1 MQQTKKVK
9 QSPHQK
15 CSFTDGPLLLL
26 QCIDTSVVIYRAAWC
41 ILQPQYQKI
50 KIFSYLKKHTHTK
63 ILIFRGI
70 ELSNHK
76 LSKLLYFSQKHFVIL
91 RGREPFSLKSKN
103 NKDGLFQR
111 GYLSRHER
119 NPENSRLTAD

>member
-1 MQQTKKVK
+1 M
-9 QSPHQK
+9 SF
-15 CSFTDGPLLLL
+15 CSWSFITSSVYN
-26 QCIDTSVVIYRAAWC
+26 ISVVIYRAAWC

-76 LSKLLYFSQKHFVIL
+76 LSKLLYFSPKTFCYTS
-91 RGREPFSLKSKN
+91 GKGTFSLKSKN
-103 NKDGLFQR
+103 NKDGLFQD
-111 GYLSRHER
+111 GYLSDHER